1 MVDANPSASISG
13 SKNQIK
19 IIQQRG
25 SHNKVYELYLLPMH
39 RVDGLEQN
47 QLQGL
52 FPALAPKRCQRSRVN
67 DRLLLWLSFVTG
79 GDQVSDEELNEWLKD
94 AARTYFN
101 ARGTIT
107 SGMRVIANDLNEK
120 FLSRSTTLSHG
131 NGKIGAKLNMSL
143 LRGDDLYLAHAGAV
157 YTFLLQD
164 DKMTPYF
171 NTNSHSQ
178 VLGYAED
185 IRPHFFQTKIQVG
198 DVLLLSP
205 SPAQGWNR
213 QTLTFEKRPSL
224 QSVRRRLLNNTLGD
238 FEALVLQLQS
248 GEKGEFH
255 KMRLANALGQAQQA
269 SPEVDSQEDSVP
281 SQDDQEK
288 PILSVETIEAED
300 QSVEE
305 NHQPETVEE
314 PEMAVGLET
323 NLPDTEPAI
332 DESLNRSSE
341 ETEQNSDA
349 QASQE
354 KEIPQKPKVTFDSVI
369 EKLPFPGFEESKRR
383 FAKMWV
389 KLRKLKDNPQSR
401 IVTQPPLLPQ
411 TEDGDNPEGEE
422 AQAEVPSEKKQQE
435 PQFKLPISNSVLLFV
450 AIAVPLIIAA
460 IAGATYLKMGVEE
473 QFAYYYERAH
483 QISVEAIGETDS
495 EVKRTRLENAL
506 QYLEQAETF
515 RSNDDSHELRLQIE
529 AALDDVDGVM
539 RLELFNIIDS
549 QLNASIEISKLFV
562 LNQYDLFAL
571 DGNSGQVLHF
581 IYDGQIYQL
590 DDNFVCGGSGLEKFV
605 DIAPLSPLNE
615 KRASVIAIDAIGSIT
630 YCKINAEP
638 ENEML
643 KVPIFGWLDVTEM
656 TMERNAIF
664 TLDQGTRALW
674 QYYGKGQIF
683 TDEEPYLFFSQ
694 DPPLDLTQVKA
705 MDVYSD
711 TIVFVEESNQVMTC
725 VVQAMTAEDRECF
738 YLPPIDKQ
746 GDPIP
751 LQQMDW
757 VDIYAADFP
766 PSYYLLD
773 QNSRTL
779 YQFSVQM
786 KLNKSFRFYAAG
798 GDWLPKNDIT
808 AFTVTDQQNIL
819 VAFGN
824 RIYLAQIK

>member
-1 MVDANPSASISG
+1 M
-13 SKNQIK
+13 
-19 IIQQRG
+19 
-25 SHNKVYELYLLPMH
+25 YELYLLPMH
-39 RVDGLEQN
+39 RENGLEQN
-47 QLQGL
+47 QLQGF
-52 FPALAPKRCQRSRVN
+52 FPVLAPKRCQRSRID

-79 GDQVSDEELNEWLKD
+79 GDQVADEELNEWLKD

-107 SGMRVIANDLNEK
+107 SGMRVIANYLNEK
-120 FLSRSTTLSHG
+120 LLSRSTTLSQE
-131 NGKIGAKLNMSL
+131 NGKIGAKLNMAL

-164 DKMTPYF
+164 DKMIPYF

-185 IRPHFFQTKIQVG
+185 IRPHFFQTKILLC

-255 KMRLANALGQAQQA
+255 KMRLANASGQAQQ
-269 SPEVDSQEDSVP
+269 SPSEADSQEETAVS
-281 SQDDQEK
+281 SIET
-288 PILSVETIEAED
+288 VEAD
-300 QSVEE
+300 NQSVEE
-305 NHQPETVEE
+305 SRQPKIVEE
-314 PEMAVGLET
+314 PEKTVDLET
-323 NLPDTEPAI
+323 STPDKESVVEPAV
-332 DESLNRSSE
+332 DESPDLPSE
-341 ETEQNSDA
+341 ETEQNSDE
-349 QASQE
+349 QASQ
-354 KEIPQKPKVTFDSVI
+354 KKDSPQKPKVTFTSVV
-369 EKLPFPGFEESKRR
+369 EKLPLPGFEESKRR
-383 FAKMWV
+383 FAKAWV
-389 KLRKLKDNPQSR
+389 KLRKLKDSPPSR
-401 IVTQPPLLPQ
+401 MVTQPPLLPQ
-411 TEDGDNPEGEE
+411 TEDSDNPEGEE
-422 AQAEVPSEKKQQE
+422 VQVAAPPEKKPQE
-435 PQFKLPISNSVLLFV
+435 THFKLPISNRILLLV
-450 AIAVPLIIAA
+450 AIAVPLIFAA

-473 QFAYYYERAH
+473 QFAYYYERAR
-483 QISVEAIGETDS
+483 QISGEAIGETDS

-506 QYLEQAETF
+506 QYLERAETF
-515 RSNDDSHELRLQIE
+515 RSNDDSRELRLQIE
-529 AALDDVDGVM
+529 AALDDVDGVV

-549 QLNASIEISKLFV
+549 KLSASIEISKLFV

-605 DIAPLSPLNE
+605 DIAPLSPMNE

-643 KVPIFGWLDVTEM
+643 KVPIFGWLNVTEM

-674 QYYGKGQIF
+674 QYYGKSQIF

-746 GDPIP
+746 GSPIS

-808 AFTVTDQQNIL
+808 AFTVTEQQNIL

-824 RIYLAQIK
+824 GIYLAQIK

>member
-1 MVDANPSASISG
+1 M
-13 SKNQIK
+13 
-19 IIQQRG
+19 
-25 SHNKVYELYLLPMH
+25 YELYLLPMH

-79 GDQVSDEELNEWLKD
+79 GDQVSDKELNEWLKE

-120 FLSRSTTLSHG
+120 FLSRSRTLSQG
-131 NGKIGAKLNMSL
+131 NGKIGAKLNISL

-238 FEALVLQLQS
+238 FEALVLQLQN

-255 KMRLANALGQAQQA
+255 KMRLANAPGQAQQT
-269 SPEVDSQEDSVP
+269 SPEVDSQE
-281 SQDDQEK
+281 
-288 PILSVETIEAED
+288 ETIEAES

-305 NHQPETVEE
+305 NDQLETVEE
-314 PEMAVGLET
+314 PEKIANLEI
-323 NLPDTEPAI
+323 NLPDTEPAV
-332 DESLNRSSE
+332 DEILNLSSK

-349 QASQE
+349 PASQE

-369 EKLPFPGFEESKRR
+369 EKLPLPGFEESKRR
-383 FAKMWV
+383 FAKAWV
-389 KLRKLKDNPQSR
+389 NLRKLKDKPSSR
-401 IVTQPPLLPQ
+401 MVTQPPLLPQ
-411 TEDGDNPEGEE
+411 IEDGDNPEGEE
-422 AQAEVPSEKKQQE
+422 AQVEVPPEKKTQE
-435 PQFKLPISNSVLLFV
+435 PQFKLPISNRVLLLV

-460 IAGATYLKMGVEE
+460 IAGTIYLKMGVEE
-473 QFAYYYERAH
+473 QFAYYYEKAR
-483 QISVEAIGETDS
+483 QISGEAIGETDS

-515 RSNDDSHELRLQIE
+515 RSNDDSRELRLQIE
-529 AALDDVDGVM
+529 AALDDVDGVV

-549 QLNASIEISKLFV
+549 QLNASIKISKLFV

-605 DIAPLSPLNE
+605 DIAPLSPMNE

-643 KVPIFGWLDVTEM
+643 KVPIFGWLNVTEM

-664 TLDQGTRALW
+664 ALDQGTRALW
-674 QYYGKGQIF
+674 QYYGKSQIF

-725 VVQAMTAEDRECF
+725 VVRAMTAEDRECF

-746 GDPIP
+746 GVPIS

-786 KLNKSFRFYAAG
+786 KLNKTFRFYAAG
-798 GDWLPKNDIT
+798 GDWLPKKDIT

-824 RIYLAQIK
+824 EIYLAQIK